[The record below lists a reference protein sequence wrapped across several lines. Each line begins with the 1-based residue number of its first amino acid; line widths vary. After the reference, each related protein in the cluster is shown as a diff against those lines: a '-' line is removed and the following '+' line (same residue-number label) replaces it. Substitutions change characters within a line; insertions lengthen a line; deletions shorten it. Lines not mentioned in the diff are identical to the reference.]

1 MTTKEVIGATARKK
15 CLYAASLSLRIFG
28 AVLGGYAFSASVVAL
43 VSLALPHWLGLPRGE
58 VAVGSGMFGFVL
70 YLGILLWAFSE
81 RSVLRIWA
89 LLFWGA
95 FANYWLVQWLAT
107 MQVTFNVN
115 GV

>member
-1 MTTKEVIGATARKK
+1 MTTNETLVTIARKK
-15 CLYAASLSLRIFG
+15 DLHVASLSLRIFG
-28 AVLGGYAFSASVVAL
+28 AVLGGYAFSASAVAL
-43 VSLALPHWLGLPRGE
+43 VSLALPHWLDLPRGE

-89 LLFWGA
+89 LLFGGA

>member
-15 CLYAASLSLRIFG
+15 CLSAASLSLRIFG
-28 AVLGGYAFSASVVAL
+28 AIVGGYAFSASVVAL
-43 VSLALPHWLGLPRGE
+43 VSLALPYWLDLPRGE
-58 VAVGSGMFGFVL
+58 TAVGSGMFGFIL

-89 LLFWGA
+89 LLFGGA